1 MERARECAG
10 EGRRERMSV
19 EEQVNVKARR
29 RNMITGKRGECNG
42 AGKEGS
48 GERSGVRQE
57 ESLSRSR
64 LLLQPNP

>member
-29 RNMITGKRGECNG
+29 RNMITGKRGERKG
-42 AGKEGS
+42 TGKEES
-48 GERSGVRQE
+48 GERA
-57 ESLSRSR
+57 
-64 LLLQPNP
+64 